1 MGLSQ
6 GFGVRVS
13 EIRYRS
19 ESGWRNR
26 FSSPGNDT
34 QDSNFGLRFGL
45 LFLRI
50 AVFALVD
57 PWIYA
62 DKERELQDTGALV
75 SCVLDGVLQ
84 PFVNLRWDLDVL
96 SVKASQT

>member
-1 MGLSQ
+1 M
-6 GFGVRVS
+6 RVS

-19 ESGWRNR
+19 ELGWRNR

-34 QDSNFGLRFGL
+34 QDSNFGLWFSL
-45 LFLRI
+45 LFLRM

-62 DKERELQDTGALV
+62 DKERELQDTGTLV
-75 SCVLDGVLQ
+75 SCVLGVLQ